1 MPKIYGNTEIL
12 GGDLTV
18 LGNMV
23 ISGTQTSLN
32 VEELIVSDNIITLNG
47 TFSGAPVLD
56 SGIEINR
63 GSSTNSRLIWNET
76 TDYWVAG
83 LSGSESAIITQ
94 SGDGLIKSNNQLE
107 VDFGTV
113 SSIAY
118 VGTQVSNYLP
128 LVGGD
133 LTGPL
138 TIPSNNVLNFDGASA
153 NEVGIYHDTATSS
166 LWLYNVETG
175 GDIILTATNG
185 QLKYQTAFSKTYT
198 WDNIAFTMPNKTD
211 LLFEEGTGPIG
222 TLIGYSISA
231 NRSWTMPDDTGT
243 IALTS
248 QLPTI
253 IGTTN
258 SIPLF
263 TGTSDLG
270 DSLMIQSGTGIG
282 IGITPTEMLHI
293 SESDGNRITKLKVEN
308 GGSTL
313 DVDGAGINLTSGNTS
328 WDIQVLK
335 NNTDHSFGGALQ
347 FKYGNTLRNHF
358 DLDGN
363 LFFDGSNQYIQ
374 LPISGWIALDG
385 AAGATA
391 GLWYN
396 ASDEIELYANGTASE
411 LKIATTTNEPYAFVN
426 ISSVSTQF
434 FPISTGFRETI
445 PTSGASGRLIYNSTT
460 SDFNY
465 WNGATWSNMAD
476 NFADTDLTFT
486 GNRIHSTNN
495 NYLEVKTAA
504 TTFERGW
511 MIVGDSNVGTRAYSG
526 IGYATS
532 YIYTDVND
540 KTYIAANDVNR
551 LVVASSSIVINETS
565 ENDFDF
571 RVEGATDP
579 NLLFVEGSTDNIGM
593 GNNTPLYKLQVSG
606 TVSTTGFRM
615 TDGASDGYVLTSDTN
630 GVASW
635 AESSGGISGTGTTN
649 YIPKWSSA
657 TGLTD
662 SLASSGDTGVGIGT
676 ASADNMLTVFGDAN
690 ITGDLLTHS
699 DTITTLGGPSKGSV
713 TWFDHDGDTI
723 HILHNSDTSGTDGV
737 ARFMVGDF
745 TTPANKVYGQFAY
758 FSPTYLGGA
767 GQTTYQNM
775 LVMKA
780 NSGVD
785 GMILDVDS
793 GSGKTITIL
802 PESADVVFSESTG
815 FSGFGT
821 ASPVEKVEVVG
832 NIKINGQVYVDIPTT
847 LSPSTNSQNI
857 DWDDGNIQIIDFG
870 SAPTGV
876 TFSFSN
882 QKTGGTYTIK
892 MIQGANLTTV
902 NWPTSIKWESGVS
915 LIPTNVDNAIDV
927 LTMVYDGTDY
937 YASFGKN
944 FS

>member
-1 MPKIYGNTEIL
+1 MPKIYGSTEIL

-83 LSGSESAIITQ
+83 LSGSESPIITQ
-94 SGDGLIKSNNQLE
+94 SGDGLIKSNNQLS

-138 TIPSNNVLNFDGASA
+138 TIPSNNVLNFDGDSA
-153 NEVGIYHDTATSS
+153 NKVGIYHDTATSS
-166 LWLYNVETG
+166 LWLYNVGTG

-198 WDNIAFTMPNKTD
+198 WDANAFTIPNKTD
-211 LLFEEGTGPIG
+211 LVFDEGTGSFG
-222 TLIGYSISA
+222 TLVGYSISD
-231 NRSWTMPDDTGT
+231 NRTWEMPDDSGT

-253 IGTTN
+253 TGTTN

-282 IGITPTEMLHI
+282 VGITPTEMLHI
-293 SESDGNRITKLKVEN
+293 SESDGNRITKLKIAN

-313 DVDGAGINLTSGNTS
+313 DVDGAGINLTSGNTF

-335 NNTDHSFGGALQ
+335 NNTDTSLAGALQ
-347 FKYGNTLRNHF
+347 FKYGNTLKNHF

-391 GLWYN
+391 GLWYDGVN
-396 ASDEIELYANGTASE
+396 DRVELYSNGTMSE
-411 LKIATTTNEPYAFVN
+411 LRIATWTSPDAFVN
-426 ISSVSTQF
+426 ILSPSTQF
-434 FPISTGFRETI
+434 SPISTGFRETI
-445 PTSGASGRLIYNSTT
+445 PTAGASGRLIYNATT
-460 SDFNY
+460 SEFNY
-465 WNGATWSNMAD
+465 WDGATWSTM
-476 NFADTDLTFT
+476 
-486 GNRIHSTNN
+486 G
-495 NYLEVKTAA
+495 
-504 TTFERGW
+504 
-511 MIVGDSNVGTRAYSG
+511 
-526 IGYATS
+526 
-532 YIYTDVND
+532 
-540 KTYIAANDVNR
+540 
-551 LVVASSSIVINETS
+551 
-565 ENDFDF
+565 
-571 RVEGATDP
+571 GA
-579 NLLFVEGSTDNIGM
+579 
-593 GNNTPLYKLQVSG
+593 
-606 TVSTTGFRM
+606 
-615 TDGASDGYVLTSDTN
+615 
-630 GVASW
+630 
-635 AESSGGISGTGTTN
+635 GGISGTGTTN

-690 ITGDLLTHS
+690 ITGDNLIHS
-699 DTITTLGGPSKGSV
+699 DTITTFAGVKGGL
-713 TWFDHDGDTI
+713 TWFDFDGPTI
-723 HILHNSDTSGTDGV
+723 HILHNGDTSGTSSV

-745 TTPANKVYGQFAY
+745 TTPVNKNYGQFSY
-758 FSPTYLGGA
+758 FPPNYVSNGGS
-767 GQTTYQNM
+767 TKYQNM

-780 NSGVD
+780 NSGLD
-785 GMILDVDS
+785 GLIIDLDDGVS
-793 GSGKTITIL
+793 GTVSIL
-802 PESADVVFSESTG
+802 PDSVNANFEQTNG
-815 FSGFGT
+815 YFGLGEET
-821 ASPVEKVEVVG
+821 PVEKLDVLG

-857 DWDDGNIQIIDFG
+857 DWNDGNIQVVDFQ

-892 MIQGANLTTV
+892 MIQGANLTTI

-915 LIPTNVDNAIDV
+915 LIPTNIDNALDLV
-927 LTMVYDGTDY
+927 TMVYDGTNY